1 MNINKLENNN
11 FHLIMSGSG
20 ARFISFVGSLSYYQ
34 NYYDNFLNRIKTIT
48 ATSGGS
54 IVGLLIALGYNLLTI
69 KNYILNLESKDVKKS
84 DYFKFLHSYGID
96 DGEKIINII
105 KNLIEK
111 KLGNKNATFKDLY
124 MLKGIL
130 FNVTGTCLNTYKT
143 TYFSYESHPDMEL
156 WKAVRISTSI
166 PFYYTYFD
174 YEDKVYVDGALLE
187 YFPISKIEDIKEK
200 GYINNND
207 IIIAIKLSD
216 VNDNL
221 DFRKINNIKDYGLH
235 VIYCILQ
242 NLEKEKNL
250 DIYQKYFNLHFFE
263 NVNSNDINSDKN
275 ENKQI
280 NIKYI
285 TNFHFIKIL
294 TKVSGINLEI
304 DKNGKEILFSDSYD
318 ITKRYMDKKDKY
330 LVKINNVK

>member
-1 MNINKLENNN
+1 MNNINQNINKENINKESEN

-20 ARFISFVGSLSYYQ
+20 ARFISFVGSLMYYQ
-34 NYYDNFLNRIKTIT
+34 NYYNNFLSKIKTIT

-54 IVGLLIALGYNLLTI
+54 IVGLLLALGYNLLTI
-69 KNYILNLESKDVKKS
+69 KNYILNLESKDVKKA
-84 DYFKFLHSYGID
+84 DYFKFLHNYGID
-96 DGEKIINII
+96 DGEKLINII

-111 KLGNKNATFKDLY
+111 KLGTKDATFKDLY
-124 MLKGIL
+124 AIKGIL

-143 TYFSYESHPDMEL
+143 TYFSYETHPDMEL

-166 PFYYTYFD
+166 PFYYTYFN
-174 YEDKVYVDGALLE
+174 YEEKIYVDGALLE
-187 YFPISKIEDIKEK
+187 YFPISKIEELKEK
-200 GYINNND
+200 SYIKSND
-207 IIIAIKLSD
+207 VIIAIKLSD

-221 DFRKINNIKDYGLH
+221 DFRHINNIKDYSLH

-263 NVNSNDINSDKN
+263 NTNSNNNDNT
-275 ENKQI
+275 E
-280 NIKYI
+280 NIKCI

-294 TKVSGINLEI
+294 TKVNGINLDI
-304 DKNGKEILFSDSYD
+304 DKNGKEMLFNDSYE
-318 ITKRYMDKKDKY
+318 ITKTYMEKKMKY
-330 LVKINNVK
+330 LVNNK